1 MRLKKSI
8 SAVLNNNHNQPPP
21 APAAAAPPPHR
32 PLARSS
38 GSDLS
43 TLLSGHPRN
52 ADVRTEL
59 AGEVTELIAANFVAN
74 NELDYNK
81 LSAITASTDDHDNIN
96 DKADV
101 SCTKTYDDKDNWCL
115 QTWSDMPSHLQFNPH
130 IRTGYRQITNLKGC
144 LRSLFY
150 IHNETVNTFTH
161 GLAVLH
167 ILLTIPDLLPWWEK
181 GVFFGFISWCHLI
194 GAVSP
199 WIGSFIYHLF
209 MNLDYGEKFYK
220 GLLKLD
226 MLGIW
231 VCQSIGALPM
241 IATSVH
247 CLTPILWYSTML
259 LYVFLSIWGLFKAMR
274 AKSPWERRLC
284 FAPPFMMRMIFLT
297 LRCFH
302 LTGGDPD
309 NLTHIVLQDL
319 VAVIGGAIGAL
330 RIPEKWLP
338 GQVDFIFNSHNIMH
352 VIVVCAVWSMHT
364 ATIRDIKW
372 MMIPNVCLESS
383 NSSPAFVHNEL

>member
-1 MRLKKSI
+1 MPNSEFKYPERKTLLGCVNDVDIGSMRLAIIRLESTNFGYLRQLSSI
-8 SAVLNNNHNQPPP
+8 YGFQRIIP
-21 APAAAAPPPHR
+21 
-32 PLARSS
+32 
-38 GSDLS
+38 
-43 TLLSGHPRN
+43 
-52 ADVRTEL
+52 
-59 AGEVTELIAANFVAN
+59 
-74 NELDYNK
+74 
-81 LSAITASTDDHDNIN
+81 AITAEADTAVKDNIN
-96 DKADV
+96 EETDPSSVK
-101 SCTKTYDDKDNWCL
+101 SYDDKDSWCL

-144 LRSLFY
+144 IRSLFY

-161 GLAVLH
+161 GLAILH
-167 ILLTIPDLLPWWEK
+167 ILLTIPGLLPWEK
-181 GVFFGFISWCHLI
+181 GIFFGFISWCHLI

-209 MNLDYGEKFYK
+209 MNLNYGEKFYR

-259 LYVFLSIWGLFKAMR
+259 LYVFLSIWGLFKAMK

-352 VIVVCAVWSMHT
+352 VVVVCAVWSMHA

-372 MMIPNVCLESS
+372 MMNPDVCLDTSNTSNSS
-383 NSSPAFVHNEL
+383 YSSSPAFIHDEL

>member
-1 MRLKKSI
+1 
-8 SAVLNNNHNQPPP
+8 
-21 APAAAAPPPHR
+21 
-32 PLARSS
+32 
-38 GSDLS
+38 
-43 TLLSGHPRN
+43 
-52 ADVRTEL
+52 
-59 AGEVTELIAANFVAN
+59 
-74 NELDYNK
+74 
-81 LSAITASTDDHDNIN
+81 
-96 DKADV
+96 
-101 SCTKTYDDKDNWCL
+101 
-115 QTWSDMPSHLQFNPH
+115 MPSHLQFNPH

-144 LRSLFY
+144 IRSLFY

-161 GLAVLH
+161 GESFYFIFHKFCLVPFILLFPYIQNQCSCSWACLAILH
-167 ILLTIPDLLPWWEK
+167 ILLTIPGLLPWEK
-181 GVFFGFISWCHLI
+181 GIFFGFISWCHLI

-209 MNLDYGEKFYK
+209 MNLNYGEKFYR

-231 VCQSIGALPM
+231 VCQSIARPRNKRVLILGALPM

-259 LYVFLSIWGLFKAMR
+259 LYVFLSIWGFSAMK

-352 VIVVCAVWSMHT
+352 VVVICAVWSMHA

-372 MMIPNVCLESS
+372 MMNPDVCLDTSNTSNSS
-383 NSSPAFVHNEL
+383 YSSSPAFIHDEL